1 MSRFLI
7 ICIFAVGLLPS
18 AGVPAEIAGQELH
31 ICPCCGKPLPEGYV
45 LVYTN
50 TAASAESVSLPPATA
65 AADVKPAVEPTDP
78 VRTAVVAPAT
88 NNWKVTVY
96 GSFAAKSGNANEKSY
111 KYGGEFEKKAD
122 KVYRYKLKLDGKYG
136 RTEDQL
142 TDSKAEASGEMRR
155 MFDERWFAYGTLAAL
170 HDDLKDLSYRAKSG
184 PGLGYYFV
192 DTDELVADL
201 SSGPLYVQEKN
212 SAGSSGYL
220 AWRVAQW
227 FDWNITKTFRWWIS
241 TEAVM
246 NPSDAASYTVAFK
259 TGVDSKIN
267 NYLSLIVV
275 IEDDYDSMPERAGNI
290 EKNDFEISTGLR
302 YHL

>member
-1 MSRFLI
+1 
-7 ICIFAVGLLPS
+7 V
-18 AGVPAEIAGQELH
+18 
-31 ICPCCGKPLPEGYV
+31 
-45 LVYTN
+45 
-50 TAASAESVSLPPATA
+50 
-65 AADVKPAVEPTDP
+65 
-78 VRTAVVAPAT
+78 T

-111 KYGGEFEKKAD
+111 KYGGEFEKEAD

-155 MFDERWFAYGTLAAL
+155 IFRERWFNYGALSVL
-170 HDDLKDLSYRAKSG
+170 HDDLKDLSYRAKAG
-184 PGLGYYFV
+184 PGLGYYFS
-192 DTDELVADL
+192 DTEALVADL
-201 SSGPLYVQEKN
+201 SSGPLYVLEK
-212 SAGSSGYL
+212 GSNEDSGYL
-220 AWRVAQW
+220 AWRFAQW
-227 FDWNITKTFRWWIS
+227 FDWNLTEQLRWWIS

-246 NPSDAASYTVAFK
+246 EAADMAAYTLAFR

-267 NYLSLIVV
+267 DHLSLIVV
-275 IEDDYDSMPERAGNI
+275 IEDDYDSMPEKAGNI